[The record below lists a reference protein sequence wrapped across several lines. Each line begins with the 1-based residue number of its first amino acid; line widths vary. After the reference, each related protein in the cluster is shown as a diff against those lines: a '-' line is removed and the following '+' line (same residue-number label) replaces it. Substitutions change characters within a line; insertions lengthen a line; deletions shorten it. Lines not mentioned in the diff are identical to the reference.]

1 MGERPGDLLCRLCSD
16 AQNLLIAAPYIKED
30 ALSRV
35 LAAVQADASLTC
47 ITRWNPHDLAVGAS
61 DAECRSMVVDSG
73 GAFMLHPSLHAKF
86 YRVDDEVLIGSANL
100 TSSAMGWSPQP
111 NLEILCRAGEDF
123 DSLSFQQ
130 QLLNGAREM
139 SDDEFQQW
147 EAIARITKDDESAIS
162 DSQLLLDIWRPAT
175 RDPVHLEL
183 SYRGREDQIA
193 SFDEREAA
201 RRDLQALL
209 VPAGLSD
216 EDVRMWAAACLLA
229 SPFANTVIQLNPSDD
244 LTESYQTLA
253 RTYGLDNTE
262 ARRDMETVQN
272 WLALLAPET
281 LPAESQLGGEV
292 GSEVDSHE

>member
-1 MGERPGDLLCRLCSD
+1 MCGLCSD
-16 AQNLLIAAPYIKED
+16 ARNLLIAAPYIKVD

-35 LAAVQADASLTC
+35 LAAVQADASLIC

-61 DAECRSMVVDSG
+61 DAECRSIVVDSG
-73 GAFMLHPSLHAKF
+73 GTFMLHPSLHAKF
-86 YRVDDEVLIGSANL
+86 YRVGDEVLIGSANL
-100 TSSAMGWSPQP
+100 TSSAMGWSSQS

-123 DSLSFQQ
+123 DSWSFQR
-130 QLLNGAREM
+130 QLLHGAREM
-139 SDDEFQQW
+139 SDDEFQRW
-147 EAIARITKDDESAIS
+147 EAIARITKGEEGAIS
-162 DSQLLLDIWRPAT
+162 GSQPLLDTWRPAT

-216 EDVRMWAAACLLA
+216 ENVRMWAAACLLA
-229 SPFANTVIQLNPSDD
+229 SPFANTVIQSNPSDD
-244 LTESYQTLA
+244 VTGSYQTLA
-253 RTYGLDNTE
+253 RTYGLDITE

-272 WLALLAPET
+272 WLAYLAPET
-281 LPAESQLGGEV
+281 LAGES
-292 GSEVDSHE
+292 